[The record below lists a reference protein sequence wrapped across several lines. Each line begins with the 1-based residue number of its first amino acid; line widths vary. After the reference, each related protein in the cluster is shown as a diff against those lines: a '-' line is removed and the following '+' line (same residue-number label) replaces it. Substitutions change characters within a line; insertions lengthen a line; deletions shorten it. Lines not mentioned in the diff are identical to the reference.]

1 MRGNLPVRRTRQ
13 IPLVTKRTSY
23 GMATRERI
31 PMTFSA
37 RRATMRGMN
46 NLIEH
51 SDGHAVV
58 VALTTEHLRAIE
70 AALDLARAVEHGQI
84 RVSDPDELGQASVAA
99 EGLSDIARLTTSG
112 A

>member
-1 MRGNLPVRRTRQ
+1 M
-13 IPLVTKRTSY
+13 
-23 GMATRERI
+23 
-31 PMTFSA
+31 
-37 RRATMRGMN
+37 
-46 NLIEH
+46 
-51 SDGHAVV
+51 
-58 VALTTEHLRAIE
+58 ALTTEHLRAIE